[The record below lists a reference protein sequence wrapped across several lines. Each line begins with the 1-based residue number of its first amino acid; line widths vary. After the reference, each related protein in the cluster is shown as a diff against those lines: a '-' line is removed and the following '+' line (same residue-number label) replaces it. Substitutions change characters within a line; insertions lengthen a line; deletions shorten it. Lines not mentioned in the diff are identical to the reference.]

1 MASPELISVSLSNG
15 KKGIM
20 RFTDDNTVIADA
32 FCRAILVGI
41 EEDRDTARSMEELE
55 ALAEAAGAEVAGVLL
70 QARENPDRGTY
81 IGRGKLDELAALCAS
96 MEVDTVICNDELS
109 GIQLRNLENRLELRV
124 IDRTILILD
133 IFAAR
138 AGSKEGKLQVEL
150 AQLRYR
156 LPRLTGFG
164 KALSSLGGGIGTRG
178 PGEKKLETDRRHIRS
193 RMDEIGRE
201 LKEAVSHR
209 EVQRARRKKNGLP
222 LVALVGYTNAGKS
235 AVMNHI
241 LRATENGDKAV
252 LEKDMLFA
260 TLDTYRRRIRLPD
273 NKEFIL
279 ADTVG
284 FVSKLP
290 HSLVKAFRATLDEV
304 AEAQLLLHIVDAS
317 YDDCD
322 FRSKVVSEVLAE
334 LGASG
339 KDTITV
345 YNKIDLLC
353 DPARLLHA
361 PPGALPVSAARGD
374 GMDAL
379 LARIESAIFHD
390 LRSVRL
396 LLPYDRGDIVS
407 YLSETTPVS
416 ARAYTEEGTLVDT
429 KLREADYRRLARYIA
444 RDRDL

>member
-1 MASPELISVSLSNG
+1 
-15 KKGIM
+15 M
-20 RFTDDNTVIADA
+20 RFTDDNTVIADTC
-32 FCRAILVGI
+32 CRAILVGI
-41 EEDRDTARSMEELE
+41 EGDRDTARSMEELE

-81 IGRGKLDELAALCAS
+81 IGRGKLEELAALCAS
-96 MEVDTVICNDELS
+96 MEVDTVVCNDELS

-164 KALSSLGGGIGTRG
+164 KALSSLGGGSGTRG
-178 PGEKKLETDRRHIRS
+178 PGEKKLETDRRHIKG
-193 RMDEIGRE
+193 RMDEIRRE
-201 LKEAVSHR
+201 LREAASHR
-209 EVQRARRKKNGLP
+209 EVQRARRKKNDLP
-222 LVALVGYTNAGKS
+222 LAALVGYTNAGKS
-235 AVMNHI
+235 AVMNRI
-241 LRATENGDKAV
+241 LCATENGDKAV

-260 TLDTYRRRIRLPD
+260 TLDTYRRRIRLRD

-290 HSLVKAFRATLDEV
+290 HSLVRAFHATLEEL
-304 AEAQLLLHIVDAS
+304 AEADLLIHIVDAS

-322 FRSKVVSEVLAE
+322 FRIKVVAEVLAE
-334 LGASG
+334 LGVSD
-339 KDTITV
+339 KETITV
-345 YNKIDLLC
+345 YNKIDLLR
-353 DPARLLHA
+353 DPARLLCA

-374 GMDAL
+374 GTEEL
-379 LARIESAIFHD
+379 LARIEAAIFRD
-390 LRSVRL
+390 LHSVRL
-396 LLPYDRGDIVS
+396 LIPYDRGDIVS
-407 YLSETTPVS
+407 YLSEKTPVS
-416 ARAYTEEGTLVDT
+416 ARAYTEDGTLVDT
-429 KLREADYRRLARYIA
+429 KLREADYRRLERYIA
-444 RDRDL
+444 RDKGP

>member
-1 MASPELISVSLSNG
+1 
-15 KKGIM
+15 
-20 RFTDDNTVIADA
+20 
-32 FCRAILVGI
+32 
-41 EEDRDTARSMEELE
+41 
-55 ALAEAAGAEVAGVLL
+55 
-70 QARENPDRGTY
+70 TY
-81 IGRGKLDELAALCAS
+81 IGRGKLEELAALCAS

-109 GIQLRNLENRLELRV
+109 GIQLRNLEKRLELRV

-178 PGEKKLETDRRHIRS
+178 PGEKKLETDRRHIQG
-193 RMDEIGRE
+193 RMDEIKRE
-201 LKEAVSHR
+201 LKEAASHR

-222 LVALVGYTNAGKS
+222 LVALVGYTNTGKS
-235 AVMNHI
+235 AVMNRI
-241 LRATENGDKAV
+241 LRMTENGDRAV

-260 TLDTYRRRIRLPD
+260 TLDTYRRRICLPD
-273 NKEFIL
+273 NKTFIL

-290 HSLVKAFRATLDEV
+290 HALVKAFRATLEEV
-304 AEAQLLLHIVDAS
+304 ADADLLIHVVDAS
-317 YDDCD
+317 YDDGD
-322 FRSKVVSEVLAE
+322 FRIKVVSEVLAE
-334 LGASG
+334 LGAAG

-345 YNKIDLLC
+345 YNKIDLLR
-353 DPARLLHA
+353 DPARLLDA
-361 PPGALPVSAARGD
+361 PPGALPISAVRGD

-379 LARIESAIFHD
+379 LARVDSAIFHD
-390 LRSVRL
+390 LRPVRL

-407 YLSETTPVS
+407 YLSEHTPVS
-416 ARAYTEEGTLVDT
+416 ARAYTEGGTLVDT
-429 KLREADYRRLARYIA
+429 KLQEADYRRLARYIA
-444 RDRDL
+444 RDQGP